1 MEKKNIKHYKEK
13 KSPTKDL
20 LLPLWKER
28 TPVNKAWIGG
38 GFALSL
44 ARRKPSIAPGY
55 TVCCNC
61 SEEKLSLLSELW
73 KQPVVTHPILHIC
86 GLSGECGQGMGT
98 VSISQFTEKIF
109 TPMMHS
115 LILGSLWML
124 FDFLHSTNSNFTSHP
139 FPGPD
144 QVGKG
149 GCRSWSGTERMSQ
162 EQRGNKTQQ
171 PSLQPGD
178 TSSSLRFPN
187 WLPLIPIFSPQN

>member
-1 MEKKNIKHYKEK
+1 MKGEDRWIKPESVVVLLSFSSKKEAKYCTRH
-13 KSPTKDL
+13 
-20 LLPLWKER
+20 
-28 TPVNKAWIGG
+28 
-38 GFALSL
+38 
-44 ARRKPSIAPGY
+44 

-61 SEEKLSLLSELW
+61 SEETQSAFWTLKAASCYPPYPAHMWSVW
-73 KQPVVTHPILHIC
+73 WMWT
-86 GLSGECGQGMGT
+86 GMGT

-115 LILGSLWML
+115 LILG
-124 FDFLHSTNSNFTSHP
+124 FRNVIDFLHSTNSNFTSHP

-171 PSLQPGD
+171 PSLHWD
-178 TSSSLRFPN
+178 TLFLEVS
-187 WLPLIPIFSPQN
+187 